1 MFVQVGTSQSISVTL
16 TVNAEQI
23 QYPDPLVEPLAHP
36 VANPEHVL
44 GAIVGR
50 IDHTRNGREPFGVST
65 TSRSAWPPRTDRHHW
80 APARPASC

>member
-1 MFVQVGTSQSISVTL
+1 VLVQVVTSQSISVTL

-36 VANPEHVL
+36 VAHPEHVL

-50 IDHTRNGREPFGVST
+50 IDVHPER
-65 TSRSAWPPRTDRHHW
+65 A
-80 APARPASC
+80 